1 MKRAERNYWIK
12 LLSEKE
18 NNKKDFW
25 KVVRKMTNKDGKIK
39 RTGPI
44 KNEEDELV
52 YKDKKKAET
61 MNKYFS
67 NTGSNWQ
74 KNSQPKRTAC
84 RLLYIK

>member
-1 MKRAERNYWIK
+1 MKRAERNYWVK

-25 KVVRKMTNKDGKIK
+25 KVVQKMTNRDHKIK

-44 KNEEDELV
+44 ENEKNELV
-52 YKDKKKAET
+52 YVDKKKAET
-61 MNKYFS
+61 NNKYFL
-67 NTGSNWQ
+67 NIGSKLE
-74 KNSQPKRTAC
+74 KNSQPKMTAC